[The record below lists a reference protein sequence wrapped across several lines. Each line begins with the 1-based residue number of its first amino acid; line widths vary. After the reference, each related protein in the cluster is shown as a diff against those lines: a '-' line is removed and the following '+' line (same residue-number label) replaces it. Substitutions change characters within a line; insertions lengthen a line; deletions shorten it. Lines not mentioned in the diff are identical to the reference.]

1 MHYSYKSNW
10 INVLLLTS
18 GIPVDPNGNAF
29 CFSLIR
35 ATLADKAAEAGPFV
49 YETSTCI
56 TF

>member
-35 ATLADKAAEAGPFV
+35 ATLADKEAEVGPFV